1 MPTTG
6 IVFLRWQDDP
16 VYLVNQKLQAK
27 LILVALLTA
36 NAFVLH
42 RLVFTIICR
51 AEPVPCWSGRNRLLV
66 SASVSFSNSLWLFC
80 AFLGVASIWDSTV
93 GLAFVLTVALACWV
107 ALLAV
112 VNAILALASRDRPK
126 PQPDWID
133 PMKTSLSDFADLRNP

>member
-42 RLVFTIICR
+42 RVVFPILCR
-51 AEPVPCWSGRNRLLV
+51 AKPVSCWSGRNRLLV
-66 SASVSFSNSLWLFC
+66 SASVSFSNSFWLFC

-93 GLAFVLTVALACWV
+93 SLAFVVTVALACWV

-112 VNAILALASRDRPK
+112 VMPYSRC
-126 PQPDWID
+126 
-133 PMKTSLSDFADLRNP
+133 LRATGPSHNPIGSTP